1 MIVDAETVKEV
12 DGRILGKLINKRAE
26 DTARLIKLKDYY
38 LGNMMCFIED
48 LKAKACRTT
57 KRYVTM
63 RST

>member
-38 LGNMMCFIED
+38 LGKHDVLYRD

>member
-38 LGNMMCFIED
+38 G
-48 LKAKACRTT
+48 KT
-57 KRYVTM
+57 
-63 RST
+63 